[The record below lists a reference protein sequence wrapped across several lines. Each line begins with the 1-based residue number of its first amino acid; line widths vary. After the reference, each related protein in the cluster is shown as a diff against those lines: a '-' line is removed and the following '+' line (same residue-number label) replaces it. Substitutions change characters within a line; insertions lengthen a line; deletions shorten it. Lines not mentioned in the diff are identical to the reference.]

1 LNKNKNMVI
10 EEKLVDAAAI
20 IIETCSSNGSSY
32 AGGDPP
38 TTSTASRSSA
48 SSTKAD
54 LWQNATTLVLPDDSS
69 TAIQWYEEDPAKNH
83 SALFARVVSSSSSSN
98 VDNADNNNAV
108 TIGKVVEAMVDET
121 WKRTAKEILET
132 KKKVKPDAFPPA
144 HQLLQLGAVW
154 LLNERL
160 YCEGHGSR
168 AHRLTLKDETR
179 VVDWNEYTLRI
190 HIAPERH
197 FAADTVDWSKFC
209 KGLLLPPGGQVEV
222 SIAGTKPHVPIVSEG
237 ALPDGDKDGA
247 IVYEVR
253 MFRARVCACV
263 HS

>member
-1 LNKNKNMVI
+1 M
-10 EEKLVDAAAI
+10 EEKLIDAAAM
-20 IIETCSSNGSSY
+20 ETCSNGSS
-32 AGGDPP
+32 AGEGPH
-38 TTSTASRSSA
+38 TTSTASRSS
-48 SSTKAD
+48 SSTIAKAD
-54 LWQNATTLVLPDDSS
+54 LWQNATTLVLPDASAS
-69 TAIQWYEEDPAKNH
+69 IQWYEDPAKNH
-83 SALFARVVSSSSSSN
+83 RELFARVVSSSFSST
-98 VDNADNNNAV
+98 VDTNNNNAL

-144 HQLLQLGAVW
+144 DQLLQLGAVW
-154 LLNERL
+154 LLHEPL
-160 YCEGHGSR
+160 YCEGQRGAR
-168 AHRLTLKDETR
+168 AHRLTLNDLTR

-209 KGLLLPPGGQVEV
+209 KGLLLPGGQVEV

-237 ALPDGDKDGA
+237 ALPDGEKDGA

-253 MFRARVCACV
+253 M
-263 HS
+263 